1 MYEFYQSLPYIVLVS
16 FAVFISTGIILACM
30 YSEEQLDME
39 NKARLE
45 SQTKAQRRV
54 ETVGALA
61 IAVFFVFGTAML
73 IGKAVEFWYEF

>member
-16 FAVFISTGIILACM
+16 FVVFIVSGLTLAYM

-39 NKARLE
+39 DRERLE

-54 ETVGALA
+54 SAAGALA
-61 IAVFFVFGTAML
+61 AAVFFVFGAVML
-73 IGKAVEFWYEF
+73 IGKLVEYLV